1 MYRDPACVNVTKVES
16 VCQYSVEKDSST
28 ISKIRSPSL
37 FFSRT
42 CNLWRPVVSR
52 EVGVTVRVCVC

>member
-1 MYRDPACVNVTKVES
+1 MYRDPRAYTFPKCVN
-16 VCQYSVEKDSST
+16 SVENDSST

-42 CNLWRPVVSR
+42 SGVWRQSCLV